1 MRRIL
6 FLFSVFAFSVSAFSQ
21 CISGVWNA
29 TVTVGDVD
37 VPFRFE
43 VTGSGDQVQG
53 WFFNGDEHVVSTS
66 GSLHDDH
73 LTLNFDQFATRLEL
87 DIKGPELSGSYVRP
101 KGPWPVQAVR
111 AASQQVS
118 HAAAPNIGG
127 LWEVEVKS
135 PKGETAWRFIVRQ
148 SGADVSAAILRVDGD
163 TGTLTG
169 TYKDGEFV
177 LSHFSGARPL
187 LLAVKPNSDG
197 TLTLTLNKKQ
207 VLPAL
212 RPEEAR
218 ARGYPE
224 PADPQHNTS
233 LKDANEPLQF
243 NGVDFEGHVI
253 SNSDPRFRGKVV
265 IVAIGGSWCPNCHDE
280 APFLETLYRKYHSQG
295 LEIVDLS
302 FEEGDQ
308 LKNPTRLRAF
318 VKRYGIDYI
327 MLLAGEPTELHEK
340 LPQVVNLNS
349 WPTTFFL
356 GRDGRV
362 REVHAGFAAAAT
374 GDLHRKLIDETNALV
389 QQLLTEKARSGE

>member
-1 MRRIL
+1 MRRML
-6 FLFSVFAFSVSAFSQ
+6 FLFGVFVFTASAFAQS
-21 CISGVWNA
+21 ISGIWNA

-43 VTGSGDQVQG
+43 VTGSGDQIRG

-73 LTLNFDQFATRLEL
+73 LTLNFDQYATRLEL
-87 DIKGPELSGSYVRP
+87 DVKGAELSGSYVRM
-101 KGPWPVQAVR
+101 KGPWPVHAIR
-111 AASQQVS
+111 AEKEEKSR
-118 HAAAPNIGG
+118 AAAPNIEG
-127 LWEVEVKS
+127 LWEVEVNR
-135 PKGETAWRFIVRQ
+135 PNGQTAWRLIVHQ
-148 SGADVSAAILRVDGD
+148 SGADVSAAILRLDGD

-187 LLAVKPNSDG
+187 LVAVKPNSDG

-212 RPEEAR
+212 RPEAAR
-218 ARGYPE
+218 AKGYPE

-243 NGVDFEGHVI
+243 SGIDFEGHAI

-280 APFLETLYRKYHSQG
+280 APFLEALYRKYRSQG

-318 VKRYGIDYI
+318 VKRYGIDYTV
-327 MLLAGEPTELHEK
+327 LLAGEPTELHEK
-340 LPQVVNLNS
+340 LPQAVNLNS

-374 GDLHRKLIDETNALV
+374 GELHSKLADETNALV
-389 QQLLTEKARSGE
+389 QRLLSEKAEKGE